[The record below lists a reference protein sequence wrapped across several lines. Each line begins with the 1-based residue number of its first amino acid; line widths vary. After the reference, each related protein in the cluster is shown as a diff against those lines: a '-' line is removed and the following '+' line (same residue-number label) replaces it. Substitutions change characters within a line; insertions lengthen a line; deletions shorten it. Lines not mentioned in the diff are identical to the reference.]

1 MSCCFPT
8 IIEDGFSRQ
17 VLSAQ
22 SSLTRVHMMRL
33 HGNPRTEATGAHTQD
48 QAALERLMNLELV
61 VKVLALSSWEKCASS
76 PVGKFWPFL
85 PGKSL
90 GPLLWDDSGPFLLE
104 KVWVLSCGKIL
115 VLSCGKSLD
124 PLLRKKMWVRCLLL
138 VCLSRSFMV
147 LNPSVRGH
155 SWTLQ
160 TKGFVC
166 RKSPLPCRKYLA
178 HFRNSLLWVEGNGL
192 F

>member
-1 MSCCFPT
+1 
-8 IIEDGFSRQ
+8 
-17 VLSAQ
+17 
-22 SSLTRVHMMRL
+22 MRL

-104 KVWVLSCGKIL
+104 KSGSSPVGKFWSSPVEKVWILSYGKKYG
-115 VLSCGKSLD
+115 SD
-124 PLLRKKMWVRCLLL
+124 
-138 VCLSRSFMV
+138 VC
-147 LNPSVRGH
+147 
-155 SWTLQ
+155 SWYAYQ
-160 TKGFVC
+160 D
-166 RKSPLPCRKYLA
+166 
-178 HFRNSLLWVEGNGL
+178 HLWC
-192 F
+192 